1 MDRSKHIGSSDIAAI
16 IGVSPWKTALQLYE
30 EKLGISEPEYN
41 PEREIRLR
49 RGTRFEPLIVAQY
62 EEEYGAEIVAKNV
75 RYTHP
80 EYEFLAAEIDAE
92 QRMVVIDDEGENED
106 WTLNLEIKSA
116 SSFMSKKFGEQ
127 GTDDI
132 PDYYAAQITYGMLC
146 TGRKNA
152 RLVVLLGTDDL
163 RTYDIPYDED
173 LGSYLEQEAVSF
185 WNNHILAKVPPMPQN
200 KDEFRK
206 ILDKFPGFHF
216 KVDELTLEA
225 ISELKECKQKIKE
238 LEEYKEEREGR
249 ILFSM
254 TIAAELNSVDASEG
268 KFLFVD
274 EGGKQLASWNRQDHT
289 SLDQKRL
296 KAEYPEIAE
305 SLTRKQQ
312 IRVLRIK

>member
-30 EKLGISEPEYN
+30 EKLGISDPEYS
-41 PEREIRLR
+41 PEKETRLK
-49 RGTRFEPLIVAQY
+49 RGTRFEPLIIAQY
-62 EEEYGAEIVAKNV
+62 AEEHHSNIVSTNQ
-75 RYTHP
+75 RYTHI
-80 EYEFLAAEIDAE
+80 EYPFMAAEIDAE
-92 QRMVVIDDEGENED
+92 EAIDGAED
-106 WTLNLEIKSA
+106 QDNWILNLEIKSA

-132 PDYYAAQITYGMLC
+132 PDYYAAQVTYGMLC

-163 RTYDIPYDED
+163 RTYDIPYDEE
-173 LGSYLEQEAVSF
+173 LGNYLEQEAVNF
-185 WNNHILAKVPPMPQN
+185 WENHILAKVPPMPQN
-200 KDEFRK
+200 KDELRK

-216 KVDELTLEA
+216 KVDDLTLEA

-254 TIAAELNSVDASEG
+254 TIAAELNSVDALED

-296 KAEYPEIAE
+296 KSEYPEIAE

>member
-1 MDRSKHIGSSDIAAI
+1 MDFDMSDRSKHIGSSDIAAV
-16 IGVSPWKTALQLYE
+16 IGISPFKTAMQLYE

-41 PEREIRLR
+41 PEKEIRLK

-62 EEEYGAEIVAKNV
+62 EEEYYAEIVAKNV

-92 QRMVVIDDEGENED
+92 QDMTGGMRLGEIMNV
-106 WTLNLEIKSA
+106 EIKSA

-132 PDYYAAQITYGMLC
+132 PDYYAAQVTYGMLC

-173 LGSYLEQEAVSF
+173 LGSYLEQEAVNF
-185 WNNHILAKVPPMPQN
+185 WNNHILAKVPPMPQS
-200 KDEFRK
+200 KEDSRHV
-206 ILDKFPGFHF
+206 LDKFPGF
-216 KVDELTLEA
+216 KWTVDEHALVTIDLIKQCKLE
-225 ISELKECKQKIKE
+225 IKKQEDLKDRHEMELFK
-238 LEEYKEEREGR
+238 G
-249 ILFSM
+249 M
-254 TIAAELNSVDASEG
+254 AIAAEIAGGTDDEKFIMVDDS
-268 KFLFVD
+268 
-274 EGGKQLASWNRQDHT
+274 GKQLASWNQQDHT

-296 KAEYPEIAE
+296 KSEYPEIAE

>member
-41 PEREIRLR
+41 PEKEIRLK

-62 EEEYGAEIVAKNV
+62 EEEYNAEIVAKNI

-92 QRMVVIDDEGENED
+92 QDMTGGMRLGEIMNV
-106 WTLNLEIKSA
+106 EIKSA

-132 PDYYAAQITYGMLC
+132 PDYYAAQVTYGMLC
-146 TGRKNA
+146 TGRRNA

-173 LGSYLEQEAVSF
+173 LGNYLEQEAVNF
-185 WNNHILAKVPPMPQN
+185 WNNHILAKVPPIPRTREDAKMV
-200 KDEFRK
+200 
-206 ILDKFPGFHF
+206 LDRISGLNVTCNAAMRDIIGMLGDLKRQMGGLEKMKEGFEE
-216 KVDELTLEA
+216 KLLTEMA
-225 ISELKECKQKIKE
+225 
-238 LEEYKEEREGR
+238 
-249 ILFSM
+249 
-254 TIAAELNSVDASEG
+254 IAAQIGGSSEED

-274 EGGKQLASWNRQDHT
+274 DNGKQLASWNRQDHT

-296 KAEYPEIAE
+296 KSEYPEIAAE
-305 SLTRKQQ
+305 LTKKKK
-312 IRVLRIK
+312 IRVFRLKGEK

>member
-1 MDRSKHIGSSDIAAI
+1 VDRSKHIGSSDIAAI

-41 PEREIRLR
+41 PEKEIRLK
-49 RGTRFEPLIVAQY
+49 RGTRFEPLILDQY
-62 EEEYGAEIVAKNV
+62 VSEYNTAIVGRNN

-80 EYEFLAAEIDAE
+80 EYPFMAAEIDAE
-92 QRMVVIDDEGENED
+92 EQDIED
-106 WTLNLEIKSA
+106 RILNLEIKSA

-132 PDYYAAQITYGMLC
+132 PDYYAAQVTYGMLC

-173 LGSYLEQEAVSF
+173 LGNYLRQEAVNF
-185 WNNHILAKVPPMPQN
+185 WENHILAKVPPMPQN

-216 KVDELTLEA
+216 KVDDLTLEA

-254 TIAAELNSVDASEG
+254 TIAAELNSVDALED

-289 SLDQKRL
+289 SLDQKLL
-296 KAEYPEIAE
+296 KSEYPEIAE
-305 SLTRKQQ
+305 SLMRKQQ

>member
-41 PEREIRLR
+41 PEKEIRLR

-92 QRMVVIDDEGENED
+92 QDMTGGMRLGEIMNV
-106 WTLNLEIKSA
+106 EIKSA

-132 PDYYAAQITYGMLC
+132 PDYYAAQVTYGMLC
-146 TGRKNA
+146 TGRRNA

-173 LGSYLEQEAVSF
+173 LGNYLEQEAVNF
-185 WNNHILAKVPPMPQN
+185 WNNHILAKVPPIPRTREDA
-200 KDEFRK
+200 KLV
-206 ILDKFPGFHF
+206 LDRISGLNVTCNATMRDIIGMLGDLKRQMGGLEKMKEGFEE
-216 KVDELTLEA
+216 KLLTEMA
-225 ISELKECKQKIKE
+225 
-238 LEEYKEEREGR
+238 
-249 ILFSM
+249 
-254 TIAAELNSVDASEG
+254 IAAQIGGSSEED

-274 EGGKQLASWNRQDHT
+274 DNGKQLASWNRQDHT

-296 KAEYPEIAE
+296 KSEYPEIAAE
-305 SLTRKQQ
+305 LTKKKK
-312 IRVLRIK
+312 IRVFRLKGEK